1 MFSHTV
7 AMYLRKNRVRE
18 KTYWSLVETYRT
30 PLGPRQRVVSYLG
43 DLDEPL
49 REGLLS
55 HADVLLTTKTG
66 GKIRR
71 RCITQP
77 SKDQATLL
85 KRLGIVLP
93 KQLKITQ
100 M

>member
-1 MFSHTV
+1 MFGHTV
-7 AMYLRKNRVRE
+7 AMYLRKNRVGE

-30 PLGPRQRVVSYLG
+30 ALSPRQRVVSYLG

-77 SKDQATLL
+77 SKEQATLI

-93 KQLKITQ
+93 IQLKITQ